1 MTTITN
7 LISSKVLS
15 NLDTYVYTVKEAGM
29 HYVALA
35 INELPPSGI
44 TISIQQNSNSP
55 ITTSAPAARQQV
67 VQLATTFNCAVNDT
81 ITIVVASS
89 TATDQGPQAFKGIL
103 TIKQGSLN

>member
-1 MTTITN
+1 MTIITN
-7 LISSKVLS
+7 LISSKVIS
-15 NLDTYVYTVKEAGM
+15 NLDTYQYTVKEAGM
-29 HYVALA
+29 HYVSLG
-35 INELPPSGI
+35 INEKPPSGI
-44 TISIQQNSNSP
+44 TISIQQNSNTP
-55 ITTSAPAARQQV
+55 VTTSAPGASQQV